1 MINFMIGLIIVIRDE
16 DYVKFYV
23 GGGYVYWESGNV
35 DLFIWNRFIV
45 WFVFSLLFV
54 IFFKIVFLILLFLE
68 IY

>member
-1 MINFMIGLIIVIRDE
+1 MINFMIGLIIVIKDE